1 MSGIR
6 RDARRPFWS
15 VAAIVLSLVYTSDHS
30 VAFAQSTPVAVCM
43 DRVQGR
49 VAWDYEGRKTWSR
62 DNLNRLCRGAT
73 KPLEPGRCF
82 RRVMHGG
89 ISWGGSTRWQW
100 ENALD
105 LCQGTANAER
115 TISCFQ
121 TKIRE
126 GEPWRDAIR
135 ACKKRPAR
143 IAQIQQPPNLGMIPD
158 MKVTATLPPPSTQSG
173 SAQAG
178 ATRTILPDGSVEVSY
193 PDGSRALF
201 YKGGETRIS
210 PEGAERLARYST
222 GARPPIPPA
231 IPDSAETA
239 WLEVHSERL
248 LGLIK
253 SLVNYDQAAIDN
265 YLHFEGTAG
274 GIYDQI
280 VKREET
286 LGLLLRE

>member
-1 MSGIR
+1 MSEIR
-6 RDARRPFWS
+6 RDVRRLCWS
-15 VAAIVLSLVYTSDHS
+15 VATIALSLALTSDQN
-30 VAFAQSTPVAVCM
+30 VAFAQATPAAACQ
-43 DRVQGR
+43 DSVQGR
-49 VAWDYEGRKTWSR
+49 VAWDYSGNKTWSQA
-62 DNLNRLCRGAT
+62 NLKRLCRGAT
-73 KPLEPGRCF
+73 QPLEPGRCF

-105 LCQGTANAER
+105 LCAGTANANR
-115 TISCFQ
+115 TIRCFQ
-121 TKIRE
+121 TRIRE

-135 ACKKRPAR
+135 ACNRPPAR
-143 IAQIQQPPNLGMIPD
+143 IAQVQQPEKLRVITGMQT
-158 MKVTATLPPPSTQSG
+158 VATLPPPSPQSG
-173 SAQAG
+173 SAQAD
-178 ATRTILPDGSVEVSY
+178 ATRTILPDGTVEVAY
-193 PDGSRALF
+193 PDGSRARF
-201 YKGGETRIS
+201 YSGGETRIS
-210 PEGAERLARYST
+210 PDGTERVALYST

-231 IPDSAETA
+231 IPDSAEIA

-265 YLHFEGTAG
+265 YLQFEGTAG